1 MYTLMIAMNICS
13 NRAALSG
20 PALAELEA
28 RYEAVAQGPINRF
41 LYHRALWRW
50 SGVASYQYIL
60 SRRNFSRTDN
70 DLKVRVE
77 NRRVYSAFELT
88 GDSSRPVPIADRA
101 LTIDAYFELIYLAL
115 LENPET
121 ISVEYH
127 PIYGYPISLALDQRA
142 QRVVGQAEYL
152 IA

>member
-13 NRAALSG
+13 NGAALSG
-20 PALAELEA
+20 PALAELET
-28 RYEAVAQGPINRF
+28 RYETGNQGPISRF

-50 SGVASYQYIL
+50 SGFASYQYIL
-60 SRRNFSRTDN
+60 SRRGCSRTEK

-77 NRRVYSAFELT
+77 NRRVCSAFELG
-88 GDSSRPVPIADRA
+88 GDSSEALSAPGRA
-101 LTIDAYFELIYLAL
+101 LTIDDYFDLIYRAL

-127 PIYGYPISLALDQRA
+127 HLYGYPISLALDLRSQEALR
-142 QRVVGQAEYL
+142 QAEYL